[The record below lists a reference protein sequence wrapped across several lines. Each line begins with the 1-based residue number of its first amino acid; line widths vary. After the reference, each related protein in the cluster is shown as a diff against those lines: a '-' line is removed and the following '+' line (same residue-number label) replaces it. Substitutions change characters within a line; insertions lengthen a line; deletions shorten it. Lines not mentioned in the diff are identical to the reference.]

1 MSFPIRIATLAL
13 ALAAVTAAAADAAVQ
28 LAVLPDTVS
37 VAPGDTFM
45 LELRVPVPGS
55 AINAYD
61 AIVEYDPAVLT
72 FLPTAPTSLQQG
84 ASMTGACGNT
94 FHFFTAAGDSLSI
107 SNSLLC
113 AGLALTGP
121 AHLYTLRFRAPL
133 TPGAT
138 HVRLRRAQFYNGGLF
153 VNPAVTFDAVVTW
166 GGTVGVVNPPVAA
179 RATLAVRSNP
189 AGGEQW
195 LDLSSPRE
203 GEQSL
208 VIFDTAGRAVR
219 HLAQG
224 RYPSGSRAVR
234 WDGRDDAGRA
244 VPPGVYLARY
254 NAAGRSARASLVRL
268 R

>member
-1 MSFPIRIATLAL
+1 MSHPIRIATLAI
-13 ALAAVTAAAADAAVQ
+13 ALAAFTATAAGAAVQ
-28 LAVLPDTVS
+28 FAVLPDTLTVT
-37 VAPGDTFM
+37 PGGTFT

-55 AINAYD
+55 AFNAYD
-61 AIVEYDPAVLT
+61 AIVEYDPGVLT
-72 FLPTAPTSLQQG
+72 FLPAAPTSLQQG
-84 ASMTGACGNT
+84 ASMTGACGST
-94 FHFFTAAGDSLSI
+94 FHLFTAAGDSLSI

-113 AGLALTGP
+113 AGLSLTGP
-121 AHLYTLRFRAPL
+121 DHLYTLRFRAPL
-133 TPGAT
+133 APGAT
-138 HVRLRRAQFYNGGLF
+138 HVRLRRAQFYSGGLF
-153 VNPAVTFDAVVTW
+153 VNPAVTSDAFVTW
-166 GGTVGVVNPPVAA
+166 GGTLGVVDPPDAA
-179 RATLAVRSNP
+179 RAAVAVRSNP

-208 VIFDTAGRAVR
+208 VIFDAAGRAVR

-224 RYPSGSRAVR
+224 RHPAGSRAVR